1 MVVAGLGLSE
11 AATTA
16 AIQQLPAEI
25 TLSFSPYSNRLEE
38 FVAMAR
44 AAGHEVL
51 LDLPMEPAS
60 FPRDDPGPR
69 ALLTSLDDDANAERL
84 AWTLGRAD
92 GYLGVATYMG
102 SRFTTSPEDLRP
114 VIEELGRRGL
124 LLLDS
129 RAAADSIAA
138 RLAAEAGVAHAINDR
153 FIDNEASRVAIDGRL
168 QQVERIARGSGAAV
182 AMGYAYPVTIER
194 LTAWARDLA
203 GEGLALAP
211 ISAVVDRQEVR

>member
-1 MVVAGLGLSE
+1 MPTQVSDSERSSSQTVKAQLSLRDLVLSGELKAGDRISELSMV
-11 AATTA
+11 
-16 AIQQLPAEI
+16 
-25 TLSFSPYSNRLEE
+25 
-38 FVAMAR
+38 
-44 AAGHEVL
+44 
-51 LDLPMEPAS
+51 
-60 FPRDDPGPR
+60 
-69 ALLTSLDDDANAERL
+69 ERL
-84 AWTLGRAD
+84 GI
-92 GYLGVATYMG
+92 
-102 SRFTTSPEDLRP
+102 SRTPIRMALVRLQ
-114 VIEELGRRGL
+114 EEGFLDALPTGGFAVKGFSERRGL